1 MNGLHPD
8 NRPIGVFDSGIG
20 GLTVANAIFR
30 TLPSESLIY
39 FGDTA
44 RVPYGPRP
52 PETIQRFSIEI
63 SRFLM
68 DQGAK
73 VIVVACNTASASAL
87 SVLRETWPGFPF
99 VGMEPAVKP
108 AAKATRTGVIGVLA
122 TEGTFKSQR
131 YAGLMDQYAAG
142 IRVFEDPCLGL
153 VPLIESGK
161 WEAPETE
168 ALITSIIR
176 PMLAG
181 GADIDTASYAGS
193 ALGVTV
199 DLTVVGAQGGVAVAV
214 GDVGAGR
221 RQVVGGDQGLLD
233 HVLDLLDARRL
244 AMEAVDEH
252 LAHLGGQQGGFV
264 GRKFAGG
271 GTCALDGRADLAG
284 VKRGALCAALDD
296 LAGQGGDRGIHGR
309 LHRWNA
315 IKHYI

>member
-131 YAGLMDQYAAG
+131 YAGLMDRYAAG

-181 GADIDTASYAGS
+181 GADTLVLGCTHYPLILPLIRRVAGPEVQIIDPAP
-193 ALGVTV
+193 
-199 DLTVVGAQGGVAVAV
+199 AVA
-214 GDVGAGR
+214 
-221 RQVVGGDQGLLD
+221 RQVARVLENESLAAAPDNRPSRRFFASGNDASLRLTLD
-233 HVLDLLDARRL
+233 HLTGAAPPVSKHP
-244 AMEAVDEH
+244 MYEA
-252 LAHLGGQQGGFV
+252 G
-264 GRKFAGG
+264 
-271 GTCALDGRADLAG
+271 
-284 VKRGALCAALDD
+284 
-296 LAGQGGDRGIHGR
+296 
-309 LHRWNA
+309 
-315 IKHYI
+315 